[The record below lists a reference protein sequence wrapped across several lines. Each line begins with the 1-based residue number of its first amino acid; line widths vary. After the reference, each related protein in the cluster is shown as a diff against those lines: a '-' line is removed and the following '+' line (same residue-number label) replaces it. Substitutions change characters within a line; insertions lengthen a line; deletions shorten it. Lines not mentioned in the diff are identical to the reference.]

1 MKALVRDE
9 QLDSF
14 NKKKTYTFDMFRKPI
29 IEDDDNCRSITN
41 FVTKFKLKIGGHLI

>member
-14 NKKKTYTFDMFRKPI
+14 NKKTYSFDMFRKPI

-41 FVTKFKLKIGGHLI
+41 FCN